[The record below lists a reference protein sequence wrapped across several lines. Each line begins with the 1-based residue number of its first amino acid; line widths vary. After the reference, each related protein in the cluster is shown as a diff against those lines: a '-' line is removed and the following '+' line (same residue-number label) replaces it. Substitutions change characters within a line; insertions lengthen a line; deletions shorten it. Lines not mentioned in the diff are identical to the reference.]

1 MKYSNFEAFYQD
13 YLKEHAHPLN
23 RKMHYI
29 GTSGA
34 LIFILLGLLTSHSK
48 FFILALIFGYGF
60 AWLGHFF
67 VEKNKPMTFKYP
79 LYSLRADFQMLF
91 DFLAQKLS

>member
-1 MKYSNFEAFYQD
+1 MKYDNFEAFYQD

-23 RKMHYI
+23 KKMHYI

-34 LIFILLGLLTSHSK
+34 LIFILLGMLTSFSK
-48 FFILALIFGYGF
+48 FFIFALLFGYGF
-60 AWLGHFF
+60 AWMGHFF

-91 DFLAQKLS
+91 DFLARKLS

>member
-1 MKYSNFEAFYQD
+1 MKYNNFEAFYQD

-34 LIFILLGLLTSHSK
+34 LIIILLGFLTSMSK
-48 FFILALIFGYGF
+48 FFIFALIFGYGF
-60 AWLGHFF
+60 AWMGHFF

-91 DFLAQKLS
+91 DFLAQKIN

>member
-34 LIFILLGLLTSHSK
+34 LIFILLGLLTSYSK

-67 VEKNKPMTFKYP
+67 VEKNKPLTFKYP

-91 DFLAQKLS
+91 DFLAQKFN